1 VIIAESDAAGLHQQ
15 VKPLGRPRRRLVLVT
30 LGIALAAGA
39 VLAALTLRSWGDGP
53 LTADEENVSVTVPI
67 APGKTGVAWGNLEL
81 HNPTSSPLTL
91 DSVTLTPASAEK
103 LVTRIY
109 VWDEDRLPIANS
121 RTMIVWTTP
130 LPKEWDQVPRHPVAG
145 HVVPPEAESSEE
157 IKIGPEIVIEFA
169 VPERAVTVTAI
180 TIHYHAARHAHQ
192 KTFQNAITIC
202 PPTDPNLCKD
212 D

>member
-1 VIIAESDAAGLHQQ
+1 MVTESDAVGLSQP
-15 VKPLGRPRRRLVLVT
+15 VKPHGRPRRRLVLVA
-30 LGIALAAGA
+30 LAIALAAGA
-39 VLAALTLRSWGDGP
+39 VLATLTFRGWGDGP

-67 APGKTGVAWGNLEL
+67 TPGKTGVAWGNLEL
-81 HNPTSSPLTL
+81 HNPTGSPLTL

-103 LVTRIY
+103 LVTRMY
-109 VWDEDRLPIANS
+109 VWDEDRLPIADS

-130 LPKEWDQVPRHPVAG
+130 LPTEWDQVPKHPVAG

-169 VPERAVTVTAI
+169 VPQHAVTVTAI
-180 TIHYHAARHAHQ
+180 TVHYHAGSHAYQ

-202 PPTDPNLCKD
+202 PPTDPALCNLD
-212 D
+212 